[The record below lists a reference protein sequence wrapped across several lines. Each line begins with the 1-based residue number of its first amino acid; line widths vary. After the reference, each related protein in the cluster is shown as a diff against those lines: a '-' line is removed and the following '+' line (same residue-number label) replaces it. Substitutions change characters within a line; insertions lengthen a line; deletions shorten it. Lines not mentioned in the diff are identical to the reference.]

1 MQSFLKLI
9 QQKRRQNYRRIQ
21 IPVKIRIIALHR
33 IWHGR
38 SRNRQIW
45 RSPGN
50 GTIRNCD
57 GVQPIQVEIAIQGS
71 IVATSPPNSQE
82 VTRIEEEVTPVRA
95 EARSSG

>member
-1 MQSFLKLI
+1 MQIFLKVI
-9 QQKRRQNYRRIQ
+9 QHKRRQNYRRSQ
-21 IPVKIRIIALHR
+21 ISVKIIIIASR
-33 IWHGR
+33 RSWFGR

-45 RSPGN
+45 RSPGH
-50 GTIRNCD
+50 GLIRNCD

-82 VTRIEEEVTPVRA
+82 VTRIDEEVTPVRA